1 MSIKGMF
8 GLNLTDREL
17 RTRIQDL
24 ENQIQGNISKP
35 VKSVKSTMPKQLLI
49 LHYLGILNTFN
60 LSDRKNSFLLES
72 LLNANAD
79 NIRKELPNF
88 VGDKLQEIKNE
99 KHLTELIELFREVGL
114 PQISKTIENDIV
126 KLKKRK

>member
-1 MSIKGMF
+1 MF